1 MELPN
6 LIEAIL
12 FYYAEP
18 LSVGKLAATLKQS
31 EDEVE
36 GALLVLEE
44 RLSTSGIR
52 LLRNNN
58 MVLLGTAPDAGTLIE
73 AITKDELSK
82 DLSKSA
88 LETLAIVLYKGPL
101 TRSEI
106 DYIRG
111 VNSTFILR
119 NLLIRGL
126 VEKVEN
132 PEDQRSFLYRSTFA
146 LLEYMGI
153 TNKEELPEYN
163 ETLVA
168 LNTFIHTKTEEE
180 KEASPEIVVDAA
192 HEPDVEEGETISS
205 EQFLREA
212 PLSEEEIEAD
222 IEADILEEDEAGTNF
237 NDEQL
242 KAHHEHDEE
251 ERQIP

>member
-18 LSVGKLAATLKQS
+18 LTIRKLAAVLKR
-31 EDEVE
+31 DEAEVRE
-36 GALLVLEE
+36 ALLVLEE
-44 RLSTSGIR
+44 RLNTSGIR
-52 LLRNNN
+52 LLRNNDT
-58 MVLLGTAPDAGTLIE
+58 VLLGTAPDASTLIE

-132 PEDQRSFLYRSTFA
+132 PEDQRSFHYRSTFA

-153 TNKEELPEYN
+153 TQREELPEYT
-163 ETLVA
+163 ETLTA
-168 LNTFIHTKTEEE
+168 LDKFIETKAEEE
-180 KEASPEIVVDAA
+180 KEADTAEPVSETAITTEAELAAEEFSP
-192 HEPDVEEGETISS
+192 
-205 EQFLREA
+205 EA
-212 PLSEEEIEAD
+212 PLTEEEIAAD
-222 IEADILEEDEAGTNF
+222 IEANILEEDEAGANF
-237 NDEQL
+237 NDVEL
-242 KAHHEHDEE
+242 KVHHVRDERE
-251 ERQIP
+251 IL

>member
-6 LIEAIL
+6 LIESLL

-18 LSVGKLAATLKQS
+18 LTLAKLAVLVKRS
-31 EDEVE
+31 EDEVRD
-36 GALLVLEE
+36 ALLVLEE
-44 RLSTSGIR
+44 RLSSSGVR
-52 LLRNNN
+52 LLRNNDT
-58 MVLLGTAPDAGTLIE
+58 VLLGTAPDASTIIE
-73 AITKDELSK
+73 EITKDELSR

-126 VEKVEN
+126 VEKIEN
-132 PEDQRSFLYRSTFA
+132 PDDQRSFHYRSTFA

-153 TNKEELPEYN
+153 TKKEELPEWS
-163 ETLVA
+163 ETLTA
-168 LNTFIHTKTEEE
+168 LDTFVHTKSEED
-180 KEASPEIVVDAA
+180 KEGSELAITPT
-192 HEPDVEEGETISS
+192 HDVETVLSLGDADAEIAIESALTD
-205 EQFLREA
+205 EA
-212 PLSEEEIEAD
+212 IEAD
-222 IEADILEEDEAGTNF
+222 IEADILEEDEAGANF
-237 NDEQL
+237 NDESLQ
-242 KAHHEHDEE
+242 AHRRADEE
-251 ERQIP
+251 ERGQI

>member
-18 LSVGKLAATLKQS
+18 LTVAKLSGILKRN
-31 EDEVE
+31 EDEVKS
-36 GALLVLEE
+36 ALLVLEE

-52 LLRNNN
+52 VLRNNET
-58 MVLLGTAPDAGTLIE
+58 VLLGTAPDASTLIE
-73 AITKDELSK
+73 AITKEELSK

-88 LETLAIVLYKGPL
+88 LETLAIILYKGPL

-132 PEDQRSFLYRSTFA
+132 PNDQRSFHYRSTFA

-153 TNKEELPEYN
+153 TNKEELPEYS

-168 LNTFIHTKTEEE
+168 LNNFVHTKTEEE
-180 KEASPEIVVDAA
+180 KEAETVAISASPTEGVA
-192 HEPDVEEGETISS
+192 EEDTEETESFS
-205 EQFLREA
+205 LES
-212 PLSEEEIEAD
+212 PLTEEEIAAD

-237 NDEQL
+237 DDEAL
-242 KAHHEHDEE
+242 KEHRLHDERE
-251 ERQIP
+251 QP

>member
-1 MELPN
+1 MELSN

-18 LSVGKLAATLKQS
+18 LTLRKLAATLKRG
-31 EDEVE
+31 EDEVRT
-36 GALLVLEE
+36 ALLILEE
-44 RLSTSGIR
+44 RLNTSGIR
-52 LLRNNN
+52 LLRNNDT
-58 MVLLGTAPDAGTLIE
+58 VLLGTAPDASALIE

-126 VEKVEN
+126 IEKVEN

-153 TNKEELPEYN
+153 TNKDELPEYT
-163 ETLVA
+163 ETLTA
-168 LNTFIHTKTEEE
+168 LEKFIHTKTEEE
-180 KEASPEIVVDAA
+180 KEADTGAVTTPVTRSPAGDADVA
-192 HEPDVEEGETISS
+192 EEFSHEPSLT
-205 EQFLREA
+205 
-212 PLSEEEIEAD
+212 EEEIAAD
-222 IEADILEEDEAGTNF
+222 IEADILEEDEVGVNF
-237 NDEQL
+237 DDEEL
-242 KAHHEHDEE
+242 KAHREHDEQ
-251 ERQIP
+251 ERETP